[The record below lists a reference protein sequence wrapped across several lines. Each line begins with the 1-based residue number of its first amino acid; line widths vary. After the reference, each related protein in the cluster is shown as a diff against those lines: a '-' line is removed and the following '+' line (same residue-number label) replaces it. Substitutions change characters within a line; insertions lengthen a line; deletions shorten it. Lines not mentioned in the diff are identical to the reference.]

1 MIMIKA
7 VKKFRQ
13 LIFGI
18 RVKGKAA
25 SVGEK
30 LKVNNKSKV
39 TSNTYLGNNVNF
51 NGMRI
56 TGNGKVTIG
65 NNFHSGT
72 DCLIITQNHNYEGEK
87 IPYDDTYICKD
98 VIIEDNVWIGDR
110 VIILA
115 GSKIEEGSIIQAGS
129 VVVGTVPKYSIAGGH
144 PAKPFKQ
151 RDIAHYEE
159 LKQKGL
165 FH

>member
-1 MIMIKA
+1 MIKA
-7 VKKFRQ
+7 VKRIKQ

-18 RVKGKAA
+18 RVKRKAA
-25 SVGEK
+25 SVGNN

-39 TSNTYLGNNVNF
+39 TANTYLGNNVNF
-51 NGMRI
+51 NGMKI
-56 TGNGKVTIG
+56 TGQGKVVIG

-72 DCLIITQNHNYEGEK
+72 DCLIISQNHNYEGEK
-87 IPYDDTYICKD
+87 IPYDETYICKEI
-98 VIIEDNVWIGDR
+98 VIEDNVWIGDR

-129 VVVGTVPKYSIAGGH
+129 VVAGTVPKYSIAGGH

-151 RDIAHYEE
+151 RNIEHYEE
-159 LKQKGL
+159 LKRKGAY
-165 FH
+165 H